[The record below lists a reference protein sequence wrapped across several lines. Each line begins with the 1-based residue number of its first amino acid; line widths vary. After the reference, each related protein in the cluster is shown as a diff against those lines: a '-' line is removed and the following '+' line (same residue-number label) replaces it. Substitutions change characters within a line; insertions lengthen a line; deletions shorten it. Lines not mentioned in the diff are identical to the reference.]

1 MSIAGGI
8 ILYTGAIDNAP
19 NANIR
24 DLVINV
30 SASLLSIPL
39 VFLLYDY
46 TNLRITNQMKRTM
59 INSMM
64 DKLNMLMLNIIVSLR
79 ESMGVRGKLTT
90 ENLNRMLIWRAPE
103 ITKRIK
109 ITPRILDKFQEYHSD
124 LDNLLYRNGQSPV
137 LSTEQAQILAGLAR
151 DMTHFI
157 NENKFRKNRHLSAK
171 YTESMMG
178 RILDWLDSD
187 SVAAINLAQHLS
199 DTDVP
204 PPPEKIIYFFVFFL
218 AFYIFICQNC
228 PRTLETEPYVL
239 PFQVQF
245 WGHSSVGRA
254 NDF

>member
-1 MSIAGGI
+1 MKINFRTIFLKSLPYLMSIAGGI

-46 TNLRITNQMKRTM
+46 TNSRIANQMKRTM
-59 INSMM
+59 INSMT
-64 DKLNMLMLNIIVSLR
+64 DKLNVLMLNIIVLLR

-109 ITPRILDKFQEYHSD
+109 ITSRILDKFQEYHSD

-137 LSTEQAQILAGLAR
+137 LNTEQAQILAGLAR

-199 DTDVP
+199 DTDVSP
-204 PPPEKIIYFFVFFL
+204 QKK
-218 AFYIFICQNC
+218 
-228 PRTLETEPYVL
+228 
-239 PFQVQF
+239 
-245 WGHSSVGRA
+245 
-254 NDF
+254 

>member
-46 TNLRITNQMKRTM
+46 TNSRIANQMKRTM
-59 INSMM
+59 INSMT
-64 DKLNMLMLNIIVSLR
+64 DKLNVLMLNIIVLLR

-109 ITPRILDKFQEYHSD
+109 ITSRILDKFQEYHSD

-137 LSTEQAQILAGLAR
+137 LNTEQAQILAGLAR

-199 DTDVP
+199 DTDV
-204 PPPEKIIYFFVFFL
+204 
-218 AFYIFICQNC
+218 
-228 PRTLETEPYVL
+228 
-239 PFQVQF
+239 
-245 WGHSSVGRA
+245 SSQKK
-254 NDF
+254 